1 MFKSLCKPYYGSS
14 LHFEMTQYIVDNM
27 IDEEILIEGS
37 SYPKRKGVQRQN
49 EKSRDKRGWLPIENL
64 HETYTI
70 KDSNL

>member
-1 MFKSLCKPYYGSS
+1 MVTACLNHSAQPYYGSS

-49 EKSRDKRGWLPIENL
+49 EKS
-64 HETYTI
+64 
-70 KDSNL
+70 